1 MPISDFSTYKTL
13 RDDAQQICLP
23 KNMNGAQY
31 ATSGAW
37 SHTWNINAFGGSTPS
52 TAVAPDNTTT
62 GAILPSYF
70 GLLDQPAATRRIST
84 FGCNSGGIQAVTPG
98 ACMLI
103 DYLSING
110 GMSANV
116 AGTLTTNLPTAALTR
131 NTDGIGVKMALIV
144 YNQIG
149 STAGGATVSYDNES
163 GSTKTSPTFVV
174 GGTGRREQGAFINIP
189 ITDGDLGV
197 TKINSITMPNTG
209 TAGNFGLVLYRPI
222 AVVPNNL
229 SGGRGK
235 QSVWDMMFHAGHF
248 PEWPNDSCMGV
259 LFSNPSVINIGAQ
272 IYLRLIEDD
281 V

>member
-1 MPISDFSTYKTL
+1 MPISDFSAYKTL
-13 RDDAQQICLP
+13 RDDAQQICYQ
-23 KNMNGAQY
+23 KTMNSGQY

-37 SHTWNINAFGGSTPS
+37 SDPWNLPSFSGSTPS

-62 GAILPSYF
+62 GALLPSYF

-84 FGCNSGGIQAVTPG
+84 FGCSAGGIQAVVPG

-103 DYLSING
+103 DRLSHNG
-110 GMSANV
+110 GITANV
-116 AGTLTTNLPTAALTR
+116 AGTITTNLPTAALTR
-131 NTDGIGVKMALIV
+131 NTDGIGVKMALVV

-163 GSTKTSPTFVV
+163 GSTKTSPLFLV

-209 TAGNFGLVLYRPI
+209 TAGNFGLLLYRPI
-222 AVVPNNL
+222 AVVPNNFA
-229 SGGRGK
+229 GARGK
-235 QSVWDMMFHAGHF
+235 QFVWDMMFNAGHF
-248 PEWPNDSCMGV
+248 PVWPNDACMGV
-259 LFSNPSVINIGAQ
+259 LFTNPSAANVFAQ
-272 IYLRLIEDD
+272 VTIRLIEDD